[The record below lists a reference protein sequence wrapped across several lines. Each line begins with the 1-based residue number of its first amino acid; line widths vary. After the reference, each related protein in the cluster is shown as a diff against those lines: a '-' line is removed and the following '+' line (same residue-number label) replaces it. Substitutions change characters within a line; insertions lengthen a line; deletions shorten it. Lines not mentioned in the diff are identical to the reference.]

1 MTLKLGKI
9 LIRQWFRIRIKVLLD
24 SDSNQNVS
32 FSPHFISYKRG
43 SGFRILQD
51 TQQCV
56 CLDLKSWTRL
66 RPSYVAS
73 SRHPAPD
80 TTIFLLEV
88 WKSKLFAKI
97 FFDLISRINWPK
109 LRRIFHLKKR
119 FSRLLVGANSRLK
132 KIGSGSG
139 AALKI
144 WLIRPSLAPQHWS
157 FVHIAGG
164 RSCRWSTRT
173 GRRPRRD
180 WRTCSWPSQI
190 LRLPLGST
198 IGTVTFVFKKVMWYQ
213 YFSRWNF
220 PF

>member
-1 MTLKLGKI
+1 MNVINCRQVVIMRSNRMQI
-9 LIRQWFRIRIKVLLD
+9 LRWKSVGVVFWGPI
-24 SDSNQNVS
+24 N
-32 FSPHFISYKRG
+32 
-43 SGFRILQD
+43 D
-51 TQQCV
+51 T
-56 CLDLKSWTRL
+56 
-66 RPSYVAS
+66 
-73 SRHPAPD
+73 

-109 LRRIFHLKKR
+109 LRRIFPLKKR
-119 FSRLLVGANSRLK
+119 FSRLLAPTNSRLK

-144 WLIRPSLAPQHWS
+144 WLIRPSLASQHWS
-157 FVHIAGG
+157 LAHIAGG
-164 RSCRWSTRT
+164 RSFRWSTRT

-198 IGTVTFVFKKVMWYQ
+198 IGTVTFVFKKVMWYR
-213 YFSRWNF
+213 YFSRWTF